1 MSGLDNRI
9 ANIIGAPI
17 PQWVIRQ
24 LTTRSTRN
32 IVDFK
37 NGRATVQRSNTE
49 LVYLENKTGW
59 VRLVSSID
67 VTNQDDLDYFKTQLG
82 SAGISIENGSS
93 LAEKFV
99 LYGGTSAYKKVGNQ
113 VEYSLRSGLG
123 NNGAYGML
131 GKEEIQKY
139 GYKPMPGITNVKIET
154 QGKLGSLR
162 AATINFKVWDKMQLD
177 IIEVLYFKLGYS
189 MFLEWGNT
197 FYYKSYDGVG
207 ANAYDLNKLYSSED
221 NIIDPFNKSL
231 DKDEIRY
238 QISKSTRAAEGNYDA
253 MLGIVTNFT
262 FSFTADGGYDCT
274 LNLQSLGILGDSIRI
289 NSVSELGEIV
299 ADEAKKL
306 TSVIVS
312 LRKYEEERQRADQQK
327 AEEQAKTNPSDVQN
341 YPECVRDGKLSK
353 RDLKTN
359 PKAFYE
365 WGIFKEVNK
374 VGYIFYIDG
383 RWQTTGLSLS
393 GSYSCVEGVLFID
406 GKSTDEEFYT
416 YAEVIEAN
424 KNNLV
429 PLRTSFGNPYYL
441 IDNKKGYDYFA
452 IDKLKGLLPID
463 SNKKIDATLN
473 IAAIEKLPSF
483 TDTGNSA
490 VDLLLNALTKTKDNS
505 DGFLGIG
512 AKKFIPT
519 NIKTKAPVSS
529 DLVNEYG
536 IRYNVKQNLQ
546 EGTIAGIQGNDDY
559 DVEIEYPGRP
569 LYPKGKRNE
578 RRIYSIK
585 LQYGAWANA
594 DVEGKSVNISS
605 IDQDVQDAIKTTVI
619 SNETKWTITSVENEK
634 YTSQYA
640 DNIFNGVFEAETI
653 IEITKKFPVN
663 RQLTAGTT
671 NNSRTKVEY
680 VDAKYYLKLKLIFS
694 DLEILT
700 SFSISDN
707 SGLVV
712 PLDQVALINKE
723 AAQQKETPVQ
733 VEEVVPLEAPQQ
745 PDLDPNTVATEQAKK
760 YRSALE
766 IMLRA
771 MQLKTYN
778 EAAQKKYN
786 IGNLIR
792 PESFEINEGNKKFF
806 RDLYSK
812 GIFSPHLDQIFGK
825 INPSTQEQYD
835 TAGSIDRLK
844 YNMYYGFHSGLMSN
858 KQQLDKEFREKYIVD
873 YNSLL
878 TRYILPYRQSQ
889 NLIEG
894 STLNHPVYITLGHF
908 LMLLNHCCTLYS
920 GGNESTKEQQFP
932 LVYIDFNPESNLCLS
947 TDKML
952 TTDPYRFMIPF
963 EGTTATYRSIFPEKI
978 NKKDFWDPDN
988 GNPISKVIKE
998 RNPFRLP
1005 KKVDNGRSNAYRGK
1019 IMNALVSIDY
1029 LLQIVDTHSTQ
1040 DETNTVYLKSMLEEI
1055 VSDLNKSLGNFNIFR
1070 LGFNDQ
1076 ADTFFI
1082 SDDQVIPSDNMVLP
1096 TDNKN
1101 RIPLYGLNSIA
1112 QSVEIK
1118 TEISNKLANIL
1129 AISAN
1134 SDAENQATSGK
1145 NGSDFGAYNLHYKD
1159 RYKPTTTGINDTKVK
1174 DKEQKTATTNT
1185 EQETAK
1191 QFDEAIRNFYQMASN
1206 SEGFVSQATNY
1217 YIERMAKVKNE
1228 DPGAR
1233 ASAMIPVS
1241 LNFSTDGISG
1251 LNMGQAFTID
1261 EELLPYNYRK
1271 NRNILGKKDHINTV
1285 GFVVVGLD
1293 HDISNNR
1300 WISNVRANMIYLK
1313 DRNDYTGSIKD
1324 ITSTTGLIVVPD
1336 YDVHGFG
1343 NVQQTNYVA
1352 AAPEAK
1358 LAAEK
1363 YLGRPM
1369 TDTEWNELVSATFAE
1384 ASGNQ
1389 TERGYVMGVI
1399 LNRVRSRK
1407 WGDSVS
1413 SVLRARNQFQA
1424 VTGTSKDPGPSDGF
1438 VSGPGQSSA
1447 NSIYGAAT
1455 TILPQ
1460 VPTNYMYFTA
1470 ALLSAYGPGTNP
1482 GFIQDLLNRGGKR
1495 IGDTIFS
1502 A

>member
-59 VRLVSSID
+59 VRLVSSVDITD
-67 VTNQDDLDYFKTQLG
+67 QDDLDYFKTNLG
-82 SAGISIENGSS
+82 VSGISIENGSS

-113 VEYSLRSGLG
+113 IEYSLRSGLG
-123 NNGAYGML
+123 KDGAYGML

-207 ANAYDLNKLYSSED
+207 SNAYDLNKLYSSED

-238 QISKSTRAAEGNYDA
+238 QISKSTRVSEGNYDA

-312 LRKYEEERQRADQQK
+312 LRKYEEERQRAEQKK
-327 AEEQAKTNPSDVQN
+327 AEEQAKTNPSDIQN
-341 YPECVRDGKLSK
+341 YPDCVRDGKLIK
-353 RDLKTN
+353 IDVKKF

-365 WGIFKEVNK
+365 WAINKNVNN
-374 VGYIFYIDG
+374 VNYNFYIDG
-383 RWQTTGLSLS
+383 RWQTSGLSVN
-393 GSYSCVEGVLFID
+393 GSYSCKNGVLYID
-406 GKSTDEEFYT
+406 GKSTDKANPSYEEVLKDT
-416 YAEVIEAN
+416 NSEAQY
-424 KNNLV
+424 
-429 PLRTSFGNPYYL
+429 TSFANRYYIL
-441 IDNKKGYDYFA
+441 TEKGKYDYIA
-452 IDKLKGLLPID
+452 IDKLKSVLPLSTTKEVI
-463 SNKKIDATLN
+463 ATLDIQKVN
-473 IAAIEKLPSF
+473 ALPSF
-483 TDTGNSA
+483 AQNKVEIID
-490 VDLLLNALTKTKDNS
+490 ALTGAFERPNGQLTATSQPIDLKKGATQGFQTLQEQQTQVNINRPFPINS
-505 DGFLGIG
+505 DLSSGIG
-512 AKKFIPT
+512 
-519 NIKTKAPVSS
+519 
-529 DLVNEYG
+529 LVYNFNNDRFLKGIEYA
-536 IRYNVKQNLQ
+536 VNLQ
-546 EGTIAGIQGNDDY
+546 YNGVVSKDKNNIFRAYLTYPALATSTTTANKLSSKDPKIQNA
-559 DVEIEYPGRP
+559 IISTLKNPNTQWK
-569 LYPKGKRNE
+569 L
-578 RRIYSIK
+578 RRITAKPPI
-585 LQYGAWANA
+585 
-594 DVEGKSVNISS
+594 
-605 IDQDVQDAIKTTVI
+605 
-619 SNETKWTITSVENEK
+619 
-634 YTSQYA
+634 
-640 DNIFNGVFEAETI
+640 EAETI
-653 IEITKKFPVN
+653 ITIADKVKQNKKIT
-663 RQLTAGTT
+663 ADASGTT
-671 NNSRTKVEY
+671 QSETEVIDVTYELLLRIT
-680 VDAKYYLKLKLIFS
+680 FS
-694 DLEILT
+694 DLDILT
-700 SFSISDN
+700 SFSIEDTTDLIVTSDR
-707 SGLVV
+707 VV
-712 PLDQVALINKE
+712 SADQ
-723 AAQQKETPVQ
+723 AAQQQAQPEQTQAELP
-733 VEEVVPLEAPQQ
+733 PLEQ

-778 EAAQKKYN
+778 EAAQKNYN

-812 GIFSPHLDQIFGK
+812 GIFSPHLDQIFGT
-825 INPSTQEQYD
+825 INPPTQEQYD

-988 GNPISKVIKE
+988 GNPISKVVKE

-1019 IMNALVSIDY
+1019 IMNCLVSIDY

-1145 NGSDFGAYNLHYKD
+1145 NGSDFGAYNLYYKD

-1174 DKEQKTATTNT
+1174 DKEKKTATTNT

-1424 VTGTSKDPGPSDGF
+1424 VTGTSKDPGPSKGF
-1438 VSGPGQSSA
+1438 VSGPGESSA
-1447 NSIYGAAT
+1447 KSIYGAAT
-1455 TILPQ
+1455 TILSQ

>member
-32 IVDFK
+32 IVDFA

-59 VRLVSSID
+59 VRLVSSVD

-207 ANAYDLNKLYSSED
+207 SNAYDLNKLYSSED

-238 QISKSTRAAEGNYDA
+238 QISKSTRASEGNYDA

-353 RDLKTN
+353 IDIKKF

-365 WGIFKEVNK
+365 WAINKNVNN
-374 VGYIFYIDG
+374 VNYFFYIDG
-383 RWQTTGLSLS
+383 RWQTSGLTLN
-393 GSYSCVEGVLFID
+393 GSYSCVNGVLYID
-406 GKSTDEEFYT
+406 GKSTDKFNPS
-416 YAEVIEAN
+416 YAEVLKDTN
-424 KNNLV
+424 SPRLQ
-429 PLRTSFGNPYYL
+429 TSVGDGYYL
-441 IDNKKGYDYFA
+441 LEKGDYDYLG
-452 IDKLKGLLPID
+452 IDKLKSVLPLDTTRNITT
-463 SNKKIDATLN
+463 TLN
-473 IAAIEKLPSF
+473 IQKINSLPSF
-483 TDTGNSA
+483 AQNKVEIVDALTGGYRRGNKELTASPQP
-490 VDLLLNALTKTKDNS
+490 VDLKKGATQGFQTIQEQRTQANINQASPINSDLKSGIGIKYQDLSKKDDYLVNILYNGVINKDNS
-505 DGFLGIG
+505 FRIIITYPSSAESTTKVSAPNGWNFNVNSPS
-512 AKKFIPT
+512 KNQ
-519 NIKTKAPVSS
+519 NIQTA
-529 DLVNEYG
+529 
-536 IRYNVKQNLQ
+536 
-546 EGTIAGIQGNDDY
+546 
-559 DVEIEYPGRP
+559 IESALKNPNTQW
-569 LYPKGKRNE
+569 K
-578 RRIYSIK
+578 IT
-585 LQYGAWANA
+585 
-594 DVEGKSVNISS
+594 S
-605 IDQDVQDAIKTTVI
+605 IDESSSPRPTV
-619 SNETKWTITSVENEK
+619 TV
-634 YTSQYA
+634 
-640 DNIFNGVFEAETI
+640 ETI
-653 IEITKKFPVN
+653 ISVVDKFEKNKTGNADASGRAKIEKEVID
-663 RQLTAGTT
+663 LTY
-671 NNSRTKVEY
+671 E
-680 VDAKYYLKLKLIFS
+680 LPIKLTFS
-694 DLEILT
+694 DLDILT
-700 SFSISDN
+700 SFSVEDTTELIVTSDRVT
-707 SGLVV
+707 LA
-712 PLDQVALINKE
+712 DQ
-723 AAQQKETPVQ
+723 AAQQQAQPEQTQAELP
-733 VEEVVPLEAPQQ
+733 PLEQ

-778 EAAQKKYN
+778 EAALKKYN

-792 PESFEINEGNKKFF
+792 PERFEINEGNKKFF

-812 GIFSPHLDQIFGK
+812 GIFSPHLDQIFGT
-825 INPSTQEQYD
+825 INPPTQEQYD

-963 EGTTATYRSIFPEKI
+963 EGTTATYKSIFPKKI
-978 NKKDFWDPDN
+978 NKNDFWDPDN

-1019 IMNALVSIDY
+1019 IMNCLVSIDY

-1134 SDAENQATSGK
+1134 SDSENQATSGK

-1174 DKEQKTATTNT
+1174 DKEQKTSTTNT

-1293 HDISNNR
+1293 HDISSNR

-1352 AAPEAK
+1352 ASPEAK